1 MICTISKVDS
11 DMPKMLNK
19 SCAIIVHT
27 HISKYW
33 LLTCVRVHAM
43 GIMKSNKVVKT
54 YIVVL
59 LMLPAIYIFA
69 VQEVVI
75 SVQ

>member
-1 MICTISKVDS
+1 
-11 DMPKMLNK
+11 
-19 SCAIIVHT
+19 
-27 HISKYW
+27 
-33 LLTCVRVHAM
+33 M